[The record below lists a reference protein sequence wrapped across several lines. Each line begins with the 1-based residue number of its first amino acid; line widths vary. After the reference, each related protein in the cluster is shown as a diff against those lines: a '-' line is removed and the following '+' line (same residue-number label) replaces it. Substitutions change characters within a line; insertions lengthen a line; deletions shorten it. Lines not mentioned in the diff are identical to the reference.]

1 MRSGADWSFLF
12 LSLAMTQ
19 SISAI
24 RHGLLYGSS
33 SAMLSL
39 YRQIERVS
47 MTEATVLLEGESGT
61 GKELIA
67 QSIHL
72 SGQRADKQFVA
83 VNCGAVPAHLIE
95 AALFGH
101 EKGSFTGAVRRQPG
115 YFEHASG
122 GTLFLDEI
130 TEMPAEMQVKL
141 LRVLESGNFYRL
153 GGQEVVQVDVRL
165 IAATNRSL
173 KEAVQT
179 GSLRQDLMYRLAV
192 FPILVPP
199 LRARGNDTEI
209 LATHFLEALN
219 QEAGTSKRFSR
230 QALEQLRRHTWP
242 GNVRELKNLVHR
254 AYILSEET
262 LTLEIPPMAGEKTSV
277 VVNGMLNFTI
287 GTALADAQRET
298 ILATLHLYRGNKRMT
313 AETLGISLKT
323 LYNRLREY

>member
-1 MRSGADWSFLF
+1 
-12 LSLAMTQ
+12 
-19 SISAI
+19 
-24 RHGLLYGSS
+24 
-33 SAMLSL
+33 
-39 YRQIERVS
+39 

-101 EKGSFTGAVRRQPG
+101 EKGSFTGAVRRQAG

-153 GGQEVVQVDVRL
+153 GGQEAVQVDVRL

-199 LRARGNDTEI
+199 LRARGNDTEM

-254 AYILSEET
+254 AYILSEEI
-262 LTLEIPPMAGEKTSV
+262 LTLEIPPMAG
-277 VVNGMLNFTI
+277 
-287 GTALADAQRET
+287 
-298 ILATLHLYRGNKRMT
+298 
-313 AETLGISLKT
+313 
-323 LYNRLREY
+323 